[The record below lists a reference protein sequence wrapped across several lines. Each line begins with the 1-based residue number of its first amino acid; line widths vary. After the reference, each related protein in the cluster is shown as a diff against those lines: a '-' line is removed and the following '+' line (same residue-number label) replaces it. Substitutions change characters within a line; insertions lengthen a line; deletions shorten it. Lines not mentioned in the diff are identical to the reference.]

1 MSEALAK
8 ARENRS
14 SLREAIDNAE
24 ATLAA
29 SPGDHVHAWA
39 ADVDES
45 LATLGRALEQH
56 IVVTEAPGG
65 LLEDMVAA
73 NPSLRER
80 VSQTRDEHEQLR
92 AQLGRIRASL
102 TGRST
107 DVVAAR
113 RHVAELLTELIHH
126 RQRGADLVSDAYG
139 IPSDPEIPPPPRS
152 H

>member
-1 MSEALAK
+1 MSDALAK

-14 SLREAIDNAE
+14 SLREAIDNVE

-29 SPGDHVHAWA
+29 SPGDHVDVWA
-39 ADVDES
+39 AHLDES
-45 LATLGRALEQH
+45 LEMLSQAVEQH
-56 IVVTEAPGG
+56 IAVTEAPGG
-65 LLEDMVAA
+65 LLEDMISA
-73 NPSLRER
+73 NPALRER
-80 VSQTRDEHEQLR
+80 VGQTREEHNQLR
-92 AQLGRIRASL
+92 AQLGRIRSSL
-102 TGRST
+102 SGRST

-139 IPSDPEIPPPPRS
+139 IPADPEVPPPPRT